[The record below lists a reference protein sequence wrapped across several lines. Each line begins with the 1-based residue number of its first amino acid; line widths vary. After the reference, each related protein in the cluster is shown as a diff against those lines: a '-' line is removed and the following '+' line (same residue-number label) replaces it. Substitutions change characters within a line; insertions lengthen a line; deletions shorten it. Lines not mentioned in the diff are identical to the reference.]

1 MWYYIITF
9 IISWFGILLYIEF
22 NKDDWYYMDMKD
34 ADSFLIVHLLGILGA
49 LVMPFCWPLLFVGY
63 ALTKLSK
70 YIKVKIQKLKN
81 VKMILMISDPETKYV

>member
-49 LVMPFCWPLLFVGY
+49 LVMPFCWPLLLVGY
-63 ALTKLSK
+63 LLTRLSI
-70 YIKVKIQKLKN
+70 YIKIKITEIKKRKN
-81 VKMILMISDPETKYV
+81 DIDEIRPGD